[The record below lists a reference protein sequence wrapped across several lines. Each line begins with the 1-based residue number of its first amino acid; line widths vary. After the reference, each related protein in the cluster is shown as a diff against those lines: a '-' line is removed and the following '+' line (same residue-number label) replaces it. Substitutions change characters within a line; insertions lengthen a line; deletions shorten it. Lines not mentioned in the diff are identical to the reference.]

1 MRKRRLNMSIKF
13 DTTNRTP
20 LTEGGEGAIYEY
32 KGKIIKVFKPHI
44 DISAKERKVN
54 TLMKSTLPKEVITP
68 IETVLDNKGR
78 FIGYLMKK
86 AAGEGFKRLS
96 NRKFVTAN
104 NIDTKLVLSLL
115 VKVKSVL
122 QEIHKQNIYIG
133 DLNDQNILFD
143 MSGNVYFI
151 DCDSWAVGGE
161 KCTVAMDL
169 FKDPK
174 LKADEFNADTDNYAF
189 SILAWKSLTRL
200 HPFGGTMNP
209 DMPITDRIRKRI
221 SVIGRKDITIPRTA
235 KSWKGFSPDLI
246 SEFKSIFEKDLRA
259 LSENMEDM
267 LNNLSYCKKDKEY
280 YYGKFSSCPYCDSS
294 AKVNQKPISR
304 GVVGGLK
311 LYALYDGENIK
322 TVFDRYAYLDNDG
335 CVNHGNLKELYFTQY
350 RYYFLENGKSI
361 TESNDCFTINGH
373 KDYLIDKKFK
383 TQIAVDGDSIYYIS
397 PQNTLVKMEVMENGN
412 AIKNICKV
420 SNTTYFAVE
429 NGNYCIINYYIGK
442 MIVNIN
448 GANTVI
454 DYQTDIINY
463 GIHRDEVSGKWL
475 LIFEDSKGK
484 FYTYVLDGES
494 VEYHTDAIKYDCQ
507 LNCPCISNST
517 VFIPIDGKIRGFNYK
532 KSAFK
537 DFECSVVSEESNLI
551 KEKNKFIIVNLE
563 NVYVLG

>member
-1 MRKRRLNMSIKF
+1 MSIKF

-20 LTEGGEGAIYEY
+20 LTEGGEGAIYEHN
-32 KGKIIKVFKPHI
+32 GKIIKVFKPHI

-54 TLMKSTLPKEVITP
+54 SLMKAAFPNAVITP
-68 IETVLDNKGR
+68 IETILDNKGR
-78 FIGYLMKK
+78 FIGYSMEKVT
-86 AAGEGFKRLS
+86 GEEFKRLS

-104 NIDTKLVLSLL
+104 NIDTKFVLSLL

-122 QEIHKQNIYIG
+122 QEIHRQNIYIG

-143 MSGNVYFI
+143 MSSNVYFI
-151 DCDSWAVGGE
+151 DCDSWTVGND

-189 SILAWKSLTRL
+189 SILAWKCLTRV

-209 DMPITDRIRKRI
+209 DIPITDRMSNGI
-221 SVIGRKDITIPRTA
+221 SVIDRTDITIPRTA
-235 KSWKGFSPDLI
+235 KKWNGFSPDLL
-246 SEFKSIFEKDLRA
+246 SEFKSVFEKGLRT
-259 LSENMEDM
+259 LSDSVEDM

-280 YYGKFSSCPYCDSS
+280 YYSKFSSCPYCDSD
-294 AKVNQKPISR
+294 AQVNKKPISQ
-304 GVVGGLK
+304 GIVGGLK
-311 LYALYDGENIK
+311 LYALYDGDNIK
-322 TVFDRYAYLDNDG
+322 TMFDRYTYLNNDG
-335 CVNHGNLKELYFTQY
+335 YVINAKNIIKYTPNA
-350 RYYFLENGKSI
+350 RTYFLKNASI
-361 TESNDCFTINGH
+361 IDDFGSYFHIIALEKEYN
-373 KDYLIDKKFK
+373 IDKKFK
-383 TQIAVDGDSIYYIS
+383 TQIVVEGNVIYYIS

-412 AIKNICKV
+412 AINNICKV
-420 SNTTYFAVE
+420 SNTAYFAVD
-429 NGNYCIINYYIGK
+429 NGNYCIVNYYTGK
-442 MIVNIN
+442 LIVNIN

-463 GIHRDEVSGKWL
+463 GIHCDEITEKWL

-484 FYTYVLDGES
+484 FYTYVLDGKS
-494 VEYHTDAIKYDCQ
+494 VEYHTDGIKYNCQ

-517 VFIPIDGKIRGFNYK
+517 IFIPIDGKIRGFNYK

-551 KEKNKFIIVNLE
+551 KEKNKFVIVNFE

>member
-1 MRKRRLNMSIKF
+1 MSIKF

-20 LTEGGEGAIYEY
+20 LTEGGEGAIYEH

-44 DISAKERKVN
+44 DLSAKERKVN
-54 TLMKSTLPKEVITP
+54 ALMKSTLPNAVITP

-78 FIGYLMKK
+78 FIGYAMEKVT
-86 AAGEGFKRLS
+86 GEEFKRLS

-104 NIDTKLVLSLL
+104 NIDTKFTLSLL
-115 VKVKSVL
+115 VKAKSVL
-122 QEIHKQNIYIG
+122 QEIHNQNIYIG

-143 MSGNVYFI
+143 VSGNIYFI
-151 DCDSWAVGGE
+151 DCDSWTVGND

-189 SILAWKSLTRL
+189 SILAWKCLTRV

-209 DMPITDRIRKRI
+209 DMPITDRMSKGI
-221 SVIGRKDITIPRTA
+221 SVIDRVDITIPRTA
-235 KSWKGFSPDLI
+235 KKWNGFSPALLSD
-246 SEFKSIFEKDLRA
+246 FKSVFENGLRT
-259 LSENMEDM
+259 LSDGMEDM
-267 LNNLSYCKKDKEY
+267 LNNLSFCKKDKECY
-280 YYGKFSSCPYCDSS
+280 YSKFSSCPYCDSN
-294 AKVNQKPISR
+294 AKVNQKLISK

-322 TVFDRYAYLDNDG
+322 TVFDRYTYLDNSG
-335 CVNHGNLKELYFTQY
+335 YVRNGNQISHYLPQF
-350 RYYFLENGKSI
+350 RYHFLAD
-361 TESNDCFTINGH
+361 ESMVIETNEHFRFCTN
-373 KDYLIDKKFK
+373 KDYRIEKKFK
-383 TQIAVDGDSIYYIS
+383 TQIVVEENSIYYIS
-397 PQNTLVKMEVMENGN
+397 PQNTLVKTEVMETGN

-420 SNTTYFAVE
+420 SNTAYFLVE
-429 NGNYCIINYYIGK
+429 NGNYCVVNYYTGK
-442 MIVNIN
+442 LIVNIK
-448 GANTVI
+448 GANTII

-463 GIHRDEVSGKWL
+463 GIHRDEVTEKWL
-475 LIFEDSKGK
+475 LLFEDSKGK
-484 FYTYVLDGES
+484 FYTYVLDGKS

-517 VFIPIDGKIRGFNYK
+517 IFIPIEGKIRGFNYK

-537 DFECSVVSEESNLI
+537 DFECGVISEESNLI
-551 KEKNKFIIVNLE
+551 KEKNKFVIANFE